1 MKTFNYLLTEAVESS
16 AASVFEVSG
25 VYSDPLDP
33 QRDVSPSFSR
43 CYSLGE
49 QIQRSREGLE
59 SNFMSDII
67 DYDRDPSAYD
77 PYADIRSTYD
87 DRLAYTDK
95 LNAEKKK
102 NHEAQVRDQAGSIA
116 PNGDPVSPASSD
128 SVNQGV
134 TKTD

>member
-1 MKTFNYLLTEAVESS
+1 MKTFSELLNSS
-16 AASVFEVSG
+16 ILSSEGSCIEVGG
-25 VYSDPLDP
+25 VYSDPSDLD
-33 QRDVSPSFSR
+33 RDVSPVFSR

-49 QIQRSREGLE
+49 QIRRSREGLE

-67 DYDRDPSAYD
+67 DYDKDPNAYD

-87 DRLAYTDK
+87 DRVAYTDK
-95 LNAEKKK
+95 LNKEKKER
-102 NHEAQVRDQAGSIA
+102 HEVRVRDQAGSIA

>member
-1 MKTFNYLLTEAVESS
+1 MKTFSELLNSS
-16 AASVFEVSG
+16 ILSSEGSCIEVGG
-25 VYSDPLDP
+25 VYSDPSDP
-33 QRDVSPSFSR
+33 DTDVSPVFSR

-49 QIQRSREGLE
+49 QIRRSREGLE

-67 DYDRDPSAYD
+67 DYDKDPNAYD
-77 PYADIRSTYD
+77 PYSDIRSTYD
-87 DRLAYTDK
+87 ERLAYTDK

-102 NHEAQVRDQAGSIA
+102 RHEAKVLEQSSSIA

-128 SVNQGV
+128 SGNQGV

>member
-16 AASVFEVSG
+16 AASVSEVSG
-25 VYSDPLDP
+25 VYSDPADP
-33 QRDVSPSFSR
+33 QNDVSPAFSS

-49 QIQRSREGLE
+49 QIRRSREGLE

-67 DYDRDPSAYD
+67 DYDKDPNGYD

-87 DRLAYTDK
+87 ERLAYTDK

-102 NHEAQVRDQAGSIA
+102 KHEAQVRDQASSIA
-116 PNGDPVSPASSD
+116 PNGDPTSSASSD